1 MERGLRAP
9 LSTRE
14 EIALQRVANGVGE
27 VDPRQV
33 ERLAQLDLIQR
44 DRTPL
49 RLTETGMRRLGI
61 LPATLPGGG

>member
-44 DRTPL
+44 DRTPC
-49 RLTETGMRRLGI
+49 
-61 LPATLPGGG
+61 A